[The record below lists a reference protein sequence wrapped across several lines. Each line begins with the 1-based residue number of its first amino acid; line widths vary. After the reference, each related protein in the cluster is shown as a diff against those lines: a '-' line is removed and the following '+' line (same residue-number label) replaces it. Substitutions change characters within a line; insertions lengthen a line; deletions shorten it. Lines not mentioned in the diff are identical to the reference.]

1 MAKRTGAS
9 LPLWRF
15 TTPAKAPDTREAAA
29 TADVKA
35 DFIMLDFWRDC
46 QVGVTNV
53 VV

>member
-35 DFIMLDFWRDC
+35 DFIMLIRRDC

-53 VV
+53 MI